1 MASLDLEEIRR
12 TITELDSQLLT
23 LLAKRKAIALDVA
36 RSKQANPRPVRDE
49 EREQALLARL
59 ITQGKALGLD
69 AHYITEI
76 YHTILE
82 DSVRSQQVYLQQ
94 LVNPESTMAQT
105 KLAYVADSESLFAGQ
120 KYLNRQG
127 KALVEWPCKHF
138 KQTIHE
144 VEHGNADLGILPIET
159 TSAGSINEVYDL
171 LQHTSLSIVGEIVLD
186 TEYGLYAPEGVT
198 LPQLTTIYC
207 TPQIAQQSS
216 QFLQQLEQVSLVYCH
231 NSSEALDKAQQN
243 SHGAVIC
250 SRQQPQ
256 VESLAL
262 LQAPVT
268 NQQDNLSRYILIA
281 RQAIKVTS
289 QIPAKTTLVLATGQS
304 AGALLNVLSV
314 FKQYN
319 LILTK
324 LESRPIQGNPWEEMF
339 YIDLAA
345 NLDAPAMQQALS
357 EITPQTQY
365 LKVLGCYPSNEV
377 KATQVPVAEL
387 AKIHHQGEAQ
397 SQQSAPKAHADLSHT
412 LGYQLLANVTL
423 GDQEEFAP
431 AAQKLK
437 NAGVQG
443 VLLHFNA
450 PLSNQ
455 GLMQHWQ
462 TCQRQA
468 KALNL
473 SLILP
478 VKQLGEVAIAA
489 KYADM
494 LYLAGE
500 QMHHVELLEQ
510 VGRQHRPVILCRAT
524 TTDND
529 NWLSSASTIMEQGN
543 QQVILCEQGY
553 YQSDVSQLNLTQTC
567 RLKAQTQ
574 LPILVHPLGTIAKD
588 ELLLLNKDLIALGL
602 SGTIIDSDANEI
614 PKLEKLGALSKL
626 IDQA

>member
-12 TITELDSQLLT
+12 SITELDSQLLA

-49 EREQALLARL
+49 EREQALLERL
-59 ITQGKALGLD
+59 IIQGKDLGLD

-94 LVNPESTMAQT
+94 LVNPDLTMAQT
-105 KLAYVADSESLFAGQ
+105 RLAYVADSESLFAGQ

-127 KALVEWPCKHF
+127 KVLIEWPCKHF

-144 VEHGNADLGILPIET
+144 VEHGNADMAILPIEN

-186 TEYGLYAPEGVT
+186 TEYGLYSPHSLT
-198 LPQLTTIYC
+198 LAQVKTIYS

-216 QFLQQLEQVSLVYCH
+216 HFLQQLEQVALVYCH
-231 NSSEALDKAQQN
+231 SSSEAISKAEQDA
-243 SHGAVIC
+243 SAALIC
-250 SRQQPQ
+250 SRQQPLIETLQ
-256 VESLAL
+256 L

-268 NQQDNLSRYILIA
+268 NQQDNLSRYILVA

-289 QIPAKTTLVLATGQS
+289 QIPAKTTLVLATAQS

-345 NLDAPAMQQALS
+345 NLNEPAMQQALND
-357 EITPQTQY
+357 ITPQTQY

-377 KATQVPVAEL
+377 KATQVPVAQL
-387 AKIHHQGEAQ
+387 AKIHHQDETDSTPENLAGLSPNHDA
-397 SQQSAPKAHADLSHT
+397 SAKFQLIASLSIANADDFI
-412 LGYQLLANVTL
+412 N
-423 GDQEEFAP
+423 
-431 AAQKLK
+431 AAQPLK
-437 NAGVQG
+437 NAGVQRI
-443 VLLHFNA
+443 LINLDNA
-450 PLSNQ
+450 LSSQQQ
-455 GLMQHWQ
+455 GQCWQ
-462 TCQRQA
+462 ACQRHA
-468 KALNL
+468 KSLNL
-473 SLILP
+473 ALILP
-478 VKQLGEVAIAA
+478 VKQLNEVSTAA

-494 LYLAGE
+494 LWLNGE

-510 VGRQHRPVILCRAT
+510 VGRQHRPVVLCRAT
-524 TTDND
+524 TANNE
-529 NWLSSASTIMEQGN
+529 NWLSSATTIMEQGN

-553 YQSDVSQLNLTQTC
+553 YQNEVGQLNLLQTC
-567 RLKAQTQ
+567 RLKAHSQ
-574 LPILVHPLGTIAKD
+574 LPILMRPQGLLAK
-588 ELLLLNKDLIALGL
+588 EEMLLLNKDFMALGL
-602 SGTIIDSDANEI
+602 QGTVLDIEADQTQQ
-614 PKLEKLGALSKL
+614 LEVFGALSKL
-626 IDQA
+626 V

>member
-49 EREQALLARL
+49 VREQALLERL
-59 ITQGKALGLD
+59 ITQGKDLGLD

-94 LVNPESTMAQT
+94 LVNPDLTMAQT

-144 VEHGNADLGILPIET
+144 VEHGNADLAILPIEN

-186 TEYGLYAPEGVT
+186 TEYGLYSPHPLT
-198 LPQLTTIYC
+198 LPQVKTIYC

-216 QFLQQLEQVSLVYCH
+216 QFLQQLDAASLVYCH
-231 NSSEALDKAQQN
+231 SSSEAVGKAGQD
-243 SHGAVIC
+243 AYAALIC
-250 SRQQPQ
+250 SRQQPNI
-256 VESLAL
+256 ENLRL

-268 NQQDNLSRYILIA
+268 NQQDNLSRYILVA

-314 FKQYN
+314 FKQHD

-345 NLDAPAMQQALS
+345 NLNDPSMQQALN

-377 KATQVPVAEL
+377 KATQVPVTQL
-387 AKIHHQGEAQ
+387 AKIHHRDNAITGQG
-397 SQQSAPKAHADLSHT
+397 HADTQADVSDFDLIAS
-412 LGYQLLANVTL
+412 LKVTS
-423 GDQEEFAP
+423 GEDFASS
-431 AAQKLK
+431 AQQLK
-437 NAGVQG
+437 NAGVQSIL
-443 VLLHFNA
+443 VN
-450 PLSNQ
+450 LSETLSGQQQ
-455 GLMQHWQ
+455 GLCWQ
-462 TCQRQA
+462 TCQRYA

-473 SLILP
+473 KLVLP
-478 VKQLGEVAIAA
+478 VKHLSEVATAT
-489 KYADM
+489 KYADI
-494 LYLAGE
+494 LWLNSE

-510 VGRQHRPVILCRAT
+510 VGRQNRPVVLCRAT
-524 TTDND
+524 TANND
-529 NWLSSASTIMEQGN
+529 NWLNSAATIMEQGN
-543 QQVILCEQGY
+543 QQVLLCEQGY
-553 YQSDVSQLNLTQTC
+553 YQSDVGQLNLLQTC

-574 LPILVHPLGTIAKD
+574 LRILVHPQGHIAKD
-588 ELLLLNKDLIALGL
+588 EMLLLNKDLMALGL
-602 SGTIIDSDANEI
+602 KGLVIDSDASQAQQ
-614 PKLEKLGALSKL
+614 LETLSTLSKL
-626 IDQA
+626 IDKTG